1 MKRSRTAGL
10 ILMGTAP
17 LLLSAC
23 SHEPDAVRSGLYT
36 SVDACV
42 AAHNDRTTCT
52 DAYTSAYRESKT
64 AAPAFD
70 TEGECEARYGQSGC
84 IQRDA
89 GGGHSLFMPMM
100 AGFMLSQA
108 MRGNGA
114 TGAFRSAAAF
124 RNGAQGWSQAPWMDQ
139 GKQPPNTNQ
148 TAGGGSAGGSSFYRG
163 SSGGSSGSL
172 KSVDAT
178 PDRATTSKVSGA
190 QARAGWMTTTSRGGF
205 GSGSAARSGFH
216 GFGS

>member
-17 LLLSAC
+17 WLLSAC

-42 AAHNDRTTCT
+42 AAGSDRTACT
-52 DAYTSAYRESKT
+52 DAYVSAYRESKT
-64 AAPAFD
+64 AAPTFD
-70 TEGECEARYGQSGC
+70 TETDCEARYGRSGC
-84 IQRDA
+84 TERDT
-89 GGGHSLFMPMM
+89 GGGHSLFMPVM
-100 AGFMLSQA
+100 AGFMLAQA

-124 RNGAQGWSQAPWMDQ
+124 RDPAHGWSQAPWMDQ
-139 GKQPPNTNQ
+139 GKQPRNDNPM
-148 TAGGGSAGGSSFYRG
+148 
-163 SSGGSSGSL
+163 SSGGAGFYGGSGGPSSGSL
-172 KSVDAT
+172 KTVEAT
-178 PDRATTSKVSGA
+178 PDRASTSKLSGA
-190 QARAGWMTTTSRGGF
+190 QARTGWTTVERGGF
-205 GSGSAARSGFH
+205 GSGGAARGGFR